1 MNFLRN
7 APISVTSRGTMAVAL
22 RSRLVSAKP
31 QQNTMGSL
39 ALVGRSFSRSTR
51 AVTQIPII
59 TAMAT
64 TTTTTSDMMAHQS
77 VLRRNKNC
85 VHEKTYCGPL
95 EDNNNKQHSGPRN
108 LRAFRFMSS
117 SSKTA
122 SNQRQVGRDFEYDG
136 VPDDVAKLINDHAK
150 QPPTSVS
157 LQALMRTGR
166 GEYLDRHFENVA
178 IKEHTATELV
188 LMQVASFLRR
198 ELPIRLAHRIHD
210 LEKVPLMK
218 DMSSV
223 KEVKR
228 LYIQS
233 FLELI
238 DFDKKIVSADQEET
252 FSRLV
257 EGIYERHSRVL
268 VQMARGAYEFRH
280 HIHTTSTSKRKS
292 KKSPKD
298 VFAQMEDTHAFLDR
312 FYLCRIGIRVLIG
325 QYLALRQPPVDHY
338 VGVICSVT
346 SPYEIVKRAIDD
358 AAFMCTRKYGDAPE
372 VIMSGRLDLTFPYVP
387 THLHY
392 IMLELLKN
400 SMRATVEWHGP
411 DADFPPI
418 KVIIADGSDNEDVV
432 IKVSDEG
439 GGIPRSN
446 VEKIWSYL
454 FTTADPSIQEGMV
467 GVVEN
472 EAVDHGIDS
481 PLAGL
486 GYGLPISRSY
496 CRYFGGDLS
505 IMSMEGYGTD
515 AFVYLARLGNTKEPV
530 PI

>member
-1 MNFLRN
+1 
-7 APISVTSRGTMAVAL
+7 
-22 RSRLVSAKP
+22 
-31 QQNTMGSL
+31 
-39 ALVGRSFSRSTR
+39 
-51 AVTQIPII
+51 
-59 TAMAT
+59 
-64 TTTTTSDMMAHQS
+64 
-77 VLRRNKNC
+77 
-85 VHEKTYCGPL
+85 
-95 EDNNNKQHSGPRN
+95 
-108 LRAFRFMSS
+108 
-117 SSKTA
+117 
-122 SNQRQVGRDFEYDG
+122 
-136 VPDDVAKLINDHAK
+136 
-150 QPPTSVS
+150 
-157 LQALMRTGR
+157 
-166 GEYLDRHFENVA
+166 
-178 IKEHTATELV
+178 
-188 LMQVASFLRR
+188 
-198 ELPIRLAHRIHD
+198 
-210 LEKVPLMK
+210 MK
-218 DMSSV
+218 DMQSV
-223 KEVKR
+223 KEVKQ

-233 FLELI
+233 FLELLE
-238 DFDKKIVSADQEET
+238 FDKKIVSADQEEA

-280 HIHTTSTSKRKS
+280 HIHTKTTARNSSN
-292 KKSPKD
+292 KSPKEI
-298 VFAQMEDTHAFLDR
+298 FANMETTHAFLDR

-338 VGVICSVT
+338 VGIICSVT

-467 GVVEN
+467 GVSQN